1 MCTGAERS
9 GEAVV
14 ALVGDLNVS
23 KRQWGAIRELD
34 AGSALKDQ
42 H

>member
-14 ALVGDLNVS
+14 ALVRDLNVS
-23 KRQWGAIRELD
+23 KRQWGASESLTQ
-34 AGSALKDQ
+34 GQL
-42 H
+42 